1 MEGTSSSSAAG
12 NTYSVVMNALTSR
25 GWCLKDVDY
34 LKAMV
39 IEISSSIG
47 GGNNQTGAVVKSVEA
62 ELLNMDIRLIG
73 GKSLPDPTELRR
85 CSHLQ
90 GPKVLQISSVRDV
103 TKSSAE
109 EFLGSSTG
117 KRVLKLALTDGK
129 TEISALEYSHIPSI
143 NNDVTPG
150 TKVRLENKAVVRDGL
165 VCLTSKEVTV
175 LGGYVQ
181 SLTEEWQ
188 MKKKYA
194 SLSRSS
200 GRQSQEGKAGDG
212 PPPFE
217 ELKIRTGSH
226 HHDHY
231 KTTSRNIV
239 ATAAESSVKHTGGE
253 KGGTSDIDG
262 NKKGTDKN
270 LQRNPADSD
279 QKVSVKVEDQEKPST
294 SDTRPKQVV
303 EAVPLQNQAAAQI
316 LLEKMKHSSNE
327 RQYQGRRGRGRG
339 RGRGRQDDDS
349 AVFTL
354 EEWEK
359 RNTGGAVLAA
369 ADHPSDTTR
378 DEDLAWQLQNQ
389 FDLEDSYGQEVHGT
403 GAADIR
409 MNMFDYGRAD
419 DNFGHG
425 RGRGGGR
432 GRGRGRGRG
441 QRRGRGRV

>member
-1 MEGTSSSSAAG
+1 MEEGTSSSSASAAG
-12 NTYSVVMNALTSR
+12 NTSTAVKNALTTR
-25 GWCLKDVDY
+25 GWCFKDADY
-34 LKAMV
+34 LNSLVKQ
-39 IEISSSIG
+39 ISSFIG
-47 GGNNQTGAVVKSVEA
+47 GTNQTGAIVDSVEA
-62 ELLNMDIRLIG
+62 ELLNMDLRLIG
-73 GKSLPDPTELRR
+73 GKSLPDATELRR

-117 KRVLKLALTDGK
+117 KRVLKLVLTDGK
-129 TEISALEYSHIPSI
+129 IEISALEYSHIPSL

-150 TKVRLENKAVVRDGL
+150 TKVRLENKAVVREGL

-175 LGGYVQ
+175 LGGHVQ
-181 SLTEEWQ
+181 SLFEEWQ

-217 ELKIRTGSH
+217 ELQIRAGSH
-226 HHDHY
+226 HRDSY
-231 KTTSRNIV
+231 KTTSRTIV
-239 ATAAESSVKHTGGE
+239 ATAAQHTGGE
-253 KGGTSDIDG
+253 KGETSEVAG
-262 NKKGTDKN
+262 NKIGADKN
-270 LQRNPADSD
+270 LQKSSADSD
-279 QKVSVKVEDQEKPST
+279 SKVSVKVENQEKPSS
-294 SDTRPKQVV
+294 SDTRPKQAV
-303 EAVPLQNQAAAQI
+303 EAVPLQNQAAAQV
-316 LLEKMKHSSNE
+316 LLEKMKHSSSNE
-327 RQYQGRRGRGRG
+327 RQYRGRRGRGRG
-339 RGRGRQDDDS
+339 RGRGREEDDS
-349 AVFTL
+349 AVLTL

-359 RNTGGAVLAA
+359 RKTSGGAVAA
-369 ADHPSDTTR
+369 ADNPSDTTR

-409 MNMFDYGRAD
+409 MNMFDYGRTD
-419 DNFGHG
+419 ESFGQG
-425 RGRGGGR
+425 RGRGGR

-441 QRRGRGRV
+441 HRRGGGRF

>member
-12 NTYSVVMNALTSR
+12 HTIVINALTNR
-25 GWCLKDVDY
+25 GWCFGDVAN
-34 LKAMV
+34 LKALV
-39 IEISSSIG
+39 TEFSSLIG
-47 GGNNQTGAVVKSVEA
+47 GGNNQTSAVVDSVEA

-73 GKSLPDPTELRR
+73 GKSLPEPTELRR

-109 EFLGSSTG
+109 EFLGSSSG
-117 KRVLKLALTDGK
+117 KRVLKFALTDGK
-129 TEISALEYSHIPSI
+129 IEISALEYSHIPSI
-143 NNDVTPG
+143 SNDVTPG

-165 VCLTSKEVTV
+165 VCLTPKEVTV

-200 GRQSQEGKAGDG
+200 GRQSQESKAGDG

-217 ELKIRTGSH
+217 ELQIRTGSH
-226 HHDHY
+226 HRDYY
-231 KTTSRNIV
+231 KTTSRNTV
-239 ATAAESSVKHTGGE
+239 PTAAESAVKHTSGE
-253 KGGTSDIDG
+253 KGESSDIYG

-270 LQRNPADSD
+270 LQRNPADPDS
-279 QKVSVKVEDQEKPST
+279 KTVKVENQEKPST

-316 LLEKMKHSSNE
+316 LLEKMKHSSANE

-339 RGRGRQDDDS
+339 RGRGSGREEDDS

-354 EEWEK
+354 DEWEK
-359 RNTGGAVLAA
+359 RNTGGGVLAT

-389 FDLEDSYGQEVHGT
+389 FDLEDSYGHEVHGT
-403 GAADIR
+403 GAVDIR

-432 GRGRGRGRG
+432 GRGRGRGH
-441 QRRGRGRV
+441 RRGRGRV

>member
-1 MEGTSSSSAAG
+1 MEGTSSSSAGG
-12 NTYSVVMNALTSR
+12 NSHTVVINALTNR
-25 GWCLKDVDY
+25 GWCFRDVDY
-34 LKAMV
+34 LNALV
-39 IEISSSIG
+39 TEISSLIG
-47 GGNNQTGAVVKSVEA
+47 GGNQTGAVVESVEA
-62 ELLNMDIRLIG
+62 ELLNIDIRLIG

-103 TKSSAE
+103 TRSSAE

-117 KRVLKLALTDGK
+117 KRVLKFALTDGK

-165 VCLTSKEVTV
+165 VCLTPKEVTV
-175 LGGYVQ
+175 LGGNVQ

-188 MKKKYA
+188 MKKKYS

-212 PPPFE
+212 PPRFE
-217 ELKIRTGSH
+217 ELQIRTGSH
-226 HHDHY
+226 HRDYY
-231 KTTSRNIV
+231 KTTSRNILP
-239 ATAAESSVKHTGGE
+239 AVKQAGGE
-253 KGGTSDIDG
+253 KGENSEVDG

-270 LQRNPADSD
+270 LQRNPGDSD
-279 QKVSVKVEDQEKPST
+279 PKISVKVENQEKPSS

-316 LLEKMKHSSNE
+316 LLEKMKHSSSNE

-339 RGRGRQDDDS
+339 RGRGRDEEDS

-354 EEWEK
+354 DEWEK
-359 RNTGGAVLAA
+359 RNTSGGVLATA
-369 ADHPSDTTR
+369 NHPSDTTR

-389 FDLEDSYGQEVHGT
+389 FDLEDSYGQEAHGT

-409 MNMFDYGRAD
+409 MNMFDYGRTD
-419 DNFGHG
+419 DNYGHG
-425 RGRGGGR
+425 RGRGGR
-432 GRGRGRGRG
+432 GRGRGH
-441 QRRGRGRV
+441 RRGRGRG

>member
-1 MEGTSSSSAAG
+1 MEEGTSSSSAAG
-12 NTYSVVMNALTSR
+12 NTYTAVINALTTR
-25 GWCLKDVDY
+25 GWCFKDADY
-34 LKAMV
+34 LKPLV
-39 IEISSSIG
+39 IQISSFIG
-47 GGNNQTGAVVKSVEA
+47 GSNQTGAIVDSVEA

-73 GKSLPDPTELRR
+73 GKSLPDATELRR

-117 KRVLKLALTDGK
+117 KRVLKLVLTDGK
-129 TEISALEYSHIPSI
+129 IEISALEYSHIPSL

-165 VCLTSKEVTV
+165 VCLTPKEVTV
-175 LGGYVQ
+175 LGGHVQ
-181 SLTEEWQ
+181 SLFEEWQ
-188 MKKKYA
+188 MKRKYA

-200 GRQSQEGKAGDG
+200 GRQQSQEGKAGDG

-217 ELKIRTGSH
+217 ELQIRTGSH
-226 HHDHY
+226 HRDSY
-231 KTTSRNIV
+231 KTTSRTIV
-239 ATAAESSVKHTGGE
+239 PTAVEKAAKHTGGE
-253 KGGTSDIDG
+253 KGETSEVAG
-262 NKKGTDKN
+262 NKIGADKN
-270 LQRNPADSD
+270 VQKSSADSD
-279 QKVSVKVEDQEKPST
+279 PKISAKVENQEKPSS
-294 SDTRPKQVV
+294 SDTRPKQAV

-316 LLEKMKHSSNE
+316 LLEKMKQSSSNE
-327 RQYQGRRGRGRG
+327 RQYRGRRGRGRG
-339 RGRGRQDDDS
+339 RGRGREEDDS
-349 AVFTL
+349 AVLTL

-359 RNTGGAVLAA
+359 RNTSGGAVATV
-369 ADHPSDTTR
+369 DHPNDTTR

-409 MNMFDYGRAD
+409 MNMFDYGRTD
-419 DNFGHG
+419 ESFGHG
-425 RGRGGGR
+425 RGRGGR

-441 QRRGRGRV
+441 HRRGR

>member
-1 MEGTSSSSAAG
+1 MEGTSSSSSA
-12 NTYSVVMNALTSR
+12 VINALTNR
-25 GWCLKDVDY
+25 GWCFKDSDY
-34 LKAMV
+34 LKTLV
-39 IEISSSIG
+39 IQISSSIG
-47 GGNNQTGAVVKSVEA
+47 GSNQTGAIVDSVEA

-73 GKSLPDPTELRR
+73 GKSLPDATELRR

-117 KRVLKLALTDGK
+117 KRVLKLVLTDGK
-129 TEISALEYSHIPSI
+129 TEISALEFSHIPSL

-165 VCLTSKEVTV
+165 VCLTPKEVTV
-175 LGGYVQ
+175 LGGHVQ
-181 SLTEEWQ
+181 SLFDEWQ
-188 MKKKYA
+188 MKRKYA

-217 ELKIRTGSH
+217 ELQIRTGSH
-226 HHDHY
+226 HRDSY
-231 KTTSRNIV
+231 KATSRTIV
-239 ATAAESSVKHTGGE
+239 PTAVERAAKHTGGE
-253 KGGTSDIDG
+253 KKGETSEVAG
-262 NKKGTDKN
+262 NKIGADKN
-270 LQRNPADSD
+270 LQKSSADSD
-279 QKVSVKVEDQEKPST
+279 PKISVKVENQDKPSS
-294 SDTRPKQVV
+294 SDTRPKQAV
-303 EAVPLQNQAAAQI
+303 EAVPLQNQAAAQV
-316 LLEKMKHSSNE
+316 LLEKMKHSSTNE
-327 RQYQGRRGRGRG
+327 RQYRGRGRRGRGRG
-339 RGRGRQDDDS
+339 RGREEDDDS
-349 AVFTL
+349 AVLTL

-359 RNTGGAVLAA
+359 RKTSGGAVAT

-389 FDLEDSYGQEVHGT
+389 FDLEDSSYEVHGT

-409 MNMFDYGRAD
+409 MNMFDYGRTD

-425 RGRGGGR
+425 RGRGGR
-432 GRGRGRGRG
+432 GRGRGRGH
-441 QRRGRGRV
+441 RRGRGRF